1 MQTTDKPI
9 STTQV
14 TRVSDM
20 RSLPNLDD
28 EALLLVVKDG
38 TCWKLNFG
46 KLKHQTYVDVLA
58 SIQKI
63 VDAVKDDSAAS
74 VEKVESIAVEA
85 KSLAKNANVL
95 CDKLSNDAENISKQL
110 VETSAF
116 LDQKQDKNYNELK
129 TECGN
134 ILYRM
139 QDAKFDSIRSD
150 MLMIDQNIGNSRND
164 INSLS
169 IGMNS
174 LSAIERKSISRIDEL
189 SESMS
194 KAETDNKNMHNEVGD
209 NINSLS
215 SNLAELTRSL
225 SQLSTA
231 VDSDSKANCI
241 SAEILSSRI
250 DKAIQH
256 ADNAL
261 SNLSTSFSNNIDSK
275 INALEKS
282 LSADVEGISN
292 KIVESDNRLFNAIST
307 NIKTLSND
315 MQQLDK
321 SKILQLDNINN
332 EIKSIQSLTAS
343 MFNQLQDAKDSIQQ
357 LKDNL
362 SACAKSISSNQKA
375 NEKIVQEFE
384 SKLYGIV
391 VQEQAEDG
399 SMTEDVIQQGDIM
412 RLENEIKELKAALS
426 SIEVIEKK

>member
-1 MQTTDKPI
+1 
-9 STTQV
+9 
-14 TRVSDM
+14 
-20 RSLPNLDD
+20 
-28 EALLLVVKDG
+28 
-38 TCWKLNFG
+38 
-46 KLKHQTYVDVLA
+46 
-58 SIQKI
+58 
-63 VDAVKDDSAAS
+63 
-74 VEKVESIAVEA
+74 
-85 KSLAKNANVL
+85 
-95 CDKLSNDAENISKQL
+95 
-110 VETSAF
+110 
-116 LDQKQDKNYNELK
+116 
-129 TECGN
+129 
-134 ILYRM
+134 
-139 QDAKFDSIRSD
+139 
-150 MLMIDQNIGNSRND
+150 
-164 INSLS
+164 
-169 IGMNS
+169 
-174 LSAIERKSISRIDEL
+174 
-189 SESMS
+189 
-194 KAETDNKNMHNEVGD
+194 MHNEVGD
-209 NINSLS
+209 NVNSLS